1 MRDADSGQ
9 KRGTGDEKRYAR
21 MIESELDVSSQIDR
35 FRRRYPTSH
44 WTKPVGDEEDRRSHY
59 AEFMKSNRVHP
70 DVVFFESMSGAKMM
84 DSPFALFEHLVNE
97 KKAGL
102 NRFLFIWSVRS
113 LEVVPEPYQNHPDVI
128 FVKRH
133 TRDYFH
139 FLTRAKF
146 IVGNSTFPDYFV
158 RNTDQRYLNTWHGI
172 GFKSLGRSDLSPL
185 GAQQAV
191 YNMLQATHVI
201 SPCPLM
207 TDVHRHGFSMQ
218 GVHAGSIAEVGYP
231 RIDLTLNSSVDD
243 RQALAEELGLVP
255 GKKTVLYAP
264 TWRGTEFDVAR
275 LVDDLTNLSR
285 MDVNIVFLGHH
296 LMLRHLKG
304 VDLESVILPSS
315 NLNTNRLLSIV
326 DVLIT
331 DYSSIFFDV
340 LRTATRIV
348 HYVYDYE
355 EYRATRGLSLS
366 LDELPGAIAH
376 SSSELLVAVRDAL
389 VVGPRPLNEDAVSRF
404 SPNDNGQ
411 STKAVARWFFE
422 NDASS
427 VNVVTSA
434 NILPRVIFWGGRM
447 DSTEVTDEF
456 LAELVSAAE
465 NSNVEVSLLVARS
478 VTSLPTVMETL
489 DRLGENVSV
498 ITRGSYP
505 FAMTE
510 DERRARASLNAQS
523 LPESRGLYSDIYHRE
538 YRRIFGDARFDAV
551 VLHPHLSR
559 FWKELARY
567 ATK

>member
-1 MRDADSGQ
+1 
-9 KRGTGDEKRYAR
+9 
-21 MIESELDVSSQIDR
+21 MIEHELDVSSQIDR
-35 FRRRYPTSH
+35 YRNQYTTSH
-44 WTKPVGDEEDRRSHY
+44 WTKPVADEKDRRSHF
-59 AEFMKSNRVHP
+59 AEFMKSNRAHP
-70 DVVFFESMSGAKMM
+70 NIVFFESMSGAKMM

-113 LEVVPEPYQNHPDVI
+113 LDIVPEAYQNHPDVI

-133 TRDYFH
+133 TRGYFY

-146 IVGNSTFPDYFV
+146 IVGNSTFPEYFV
-158 RNTDQRYLNTWHGI
+158 RKTDQQYLNTWHGI
-172 GFKSLGRSDLSPL
+172 GFKSLGRSNLSPL

-231 RIDLTLNSSVDD
+231 RIDLTLNSSVGD
-243 RQALAEELGLVP
+243 RQALAQELGLVP
-255 GKKTVLYAP
+255 DKKTVLYAP
-264 TWRGTEFDVAR
+264 TWRGTQFDVAR

-285 MDVNIVFLGHH
+285 MNVNIVFLGHH
-296 LMLRHLKG
+296 LMLRHLNG

-315 NLNTNRLLSIV
+315 NLNTNCLLAVI

-340 LRTATRIV
+340 LKTDTKIV

-355 EYRATRGLSLS
+355 DYRATRGLSLS
-366 LDELPGAIAH
+366 LDELPGAIARN
-376 SSSELLVAVRDAL
+376 SSDLLVAVRDAL
-389 VVGPRPLNEDAVSRF
+389 VVDPRPLYGDAISRF

-411 STKAVARWFFE
+411 STRAVARWFFE

-427 VNVVTSA
+427 VNVVMPA
-434 NILPRVIFWGGRM
+434 KALPRVIFWGGHM
-447 DSTEVTDEF
+447 DATEVTDDF
-456 LAELVSAAE
+456 LSELVSAAE
-465 NSNVEVSLLVARS
+465 DESVEVSLLVARS
-478 VTSLPTVMETL
+478 VASLPTVMETL
-489 DRLGENVSV
+489 GRLGETVSV

-510 DERRARASLNAQS
+510 DEERARASLDAQS
-523 LPESRGLYSDIYHRE
+523 LPESRGLYSDIYQRE
-538 YRRIFGDARFDAV
+538 YRRRFGDARFDAV
-551 VLHPHLSR
+551 VPHPHLSK

-567 ATK
+567 AAK